1 MRHGRLSAVGL
12 SALGLSALG
21 VSGLRLYGL
30 AAVGLSVV
38 ACSPGGSGKATSVVA
53 TNRFDSPNQ
62 MQTGTGGTDQG
73 PQTSDQGDLFGAD
86 SDLGCRNGCA
96 FTAAPLLDEGVS
108 AADIAPFAASP
119 DFKSGSLCVVEPQL
133 SRDGQPGALFPRNW
147 LRPRFRWTSTGGET
161 LWEIRMHTEGQPE
174 DLRAY
179 TRSVP
184 GEADTQWLVP
194 KDVWKKMR
202 EITSPVTVTIRG
214 LGAGGVFTGSSGDF
228 EIAPVDASGSLVFWA
243 TTSSLVD
250 YTQASSRLE
259 GFSLADTAKNTET
272 DEGVAE
278 TLSAVQVQT
287 GNIPGEDGAKPRG
300 FYACGG
306 DVPRPTC
313 AAQPNNPA
321 CCNPTGFQFGEV
333 ECVGCHVSTPDG
345 KAVLFTDNWPWD
357 KVAASIEPE
366 TRGALPGTIT
376 PYASQLLKQPWLG
389 MQALSPA
396 YFSAAGAR
404 ILITSYGSRPN
415 PGTAPFDPTPPTRH
429 EIAWFDLAA
438 NDPANPIPDVI
449 PPDPPAQ
456 GQTQNIYQVRDVRNL
471 AVGRA
476 RNVSWG
482 LVSTIGET
490 RSAVTPAWS
499 NDGNTIAYVS
509 TDISSTDG
517 HPDWTASEADIH
529 VVPYNSH
536 GGGNMQALAG
546 ASDATVL
553 EYYPDFSAD
562 DAFLAFVRAPKP
574 TQSSRCVPKQDAG
587 GTVTSCP
594 AVDLGANPDGP
605 YYNRNGEIY
614 IVPRVG
620 GSATRLIANDP
631 VSCTGETARGSINSW
646 PKWSPRVAQQ
656 NGKSYYFLMFSSARG
671 YPESFRLPPARLT
684 PAISNKS
691 AQLYMAAVVVD
702 DATQSITTYPALYL
716 WNQNI
721 AVNAQGEAK
730 IVPTSNLT
738 PAWDDF
744 SIPPVPPILKPPR

>member
-1 MRHGRLSAVGL
+1 MRHGRLCAVGL
-12 SALGLSALG
+12 LVL
-21 VSGLRLYGL
+21 
-30 AAVGLSVV
+30 
-38 ACSPGGSGKATSVVA
+38 ACSPGGSGKTASVVE
-53 TNRFDSPNQ
+53 NGRFDSPNP
-62 MQTGTGGTDQG
+62 TPSGRGGADQG
-73 PQTSDQGDLFGAD
+73 PQTSDKGDLFGDD
-86 SDLGCRNGCA
+86 SDLACQNGCA
-96 FTAAPLLDEGVS
+96 FSAEPLLDVGVS
-108 AADIAPFAASP
+108 AAEIAPFAASL

-133 SRDGQPGALFPRNW
+133 SRDGSPGALFPRNW

-161 LWEIRMHTEGQPE
+161 LWEIRMHSEGQPE

-179 TRSVP
+179 TRSVA
-184 GEADTQWLVP
+184 GEPDTQWLVP
-194 KDVWKKMR
+194 KDVWKKMG
-202 EITSPVTVTIRG
+202 ELTKPITVTVRG
-214 LGAGGVFTGSSGDF
+214 LGAGGVFTGVSGDF

-259 GFSLADTAKNTET
+259 GFSLADAAKNTDT

-278 TLSAVQVQT
+278 TLSATDVQT
-287 GNIPGEDGAKPRG
+287 NNIPGEGGDQPRG
-300 FYACGG
+300 AYDVYACGG
-306 DVPRPTC
+306 DTPRPTC
-313 AAQPNNPA
+313 VTAPTDPN
-321 CCNPTGFQFGEV
+321 CCNPTGIKFGDV
-333 ECVGCHVSTPDG
+333 VCIGCHVSTPDG

-357 KVAASIEPE
+357 KVAASIEPG

-396 YFSAAGAR
+396 HFSAAGER

-415 PGTAPFDPTPPTRH
+415 PGTTPYDATPPTRH

-438 NDPANPIPDVI
+438 NDPTNPIPDVI
-449 PPDPPAQ
+449 PAV
-456 GQTQNIYQVRDVRNL
+456 GQTPNIYQVRDVRNL

-482 LVSTIGET
+482 LLSTIGEQ

-499 NDGNTIAYVS
+499 NDGDTIAYVS

-517 HPDWTASEADIH
+517 HPDWRANEADIH
-529 VVPYNSH
+529 VVPYNNH
-536 GGGNMQALAG
+536 GGGNMQALTG
-546 ASDATVL
+546 ASDASQL

-562 DAFLAFVRAPKP
+562 DSFIAFVRAPKP
-574 TQSSRCVPKQDAG
+574 TQGSRCIPTQNTDGSVK
-587 GTVTSCP
+587 SCP
-594 AVDLGANPDGP
+594 PVDLGPDPDGP

-614 IVPRVG
+614 IVPRLG
-620 GSATRLIANDP
+620 GTATRLIANDP

-646 PKWSPRVAQQ
+646 PKWSPRVAQK

-691 AQLYMAAVVVD
+691 AQLYMAAIVVD
-702 DATQSITTYPALYL
+702 DVTQAITTYPAVYL

-721 AVNAQGEAK
+721 SVNAQGEAT